1 MGQFFSKEEV
11 SSHTPTLEDWEL
23 YGKALKNLESFE
35 VSQIYD
41 RNDPHSR
48 LFFVLAD
55 GTENDLKDPDKYT
68 NVALLKYELKR
79 NADPHVAS
87 HYVSGVG
94 TYQGAGTLLT
104 KASAKLDAVFSLTD
118 RQRAEELYESLS
130 KQVNTWKREDPGA
143 RISVVHVGFS
153 RGAGVATLLNR
164 MIHERGIKDTETKKI
179 VNGKLQPTGEHLI
192 KPGQLRQ
199 AALLYDPV
207 TTFMQGDF
215 TLSPSTV
222 SALQLNAAHEYRALF
237 PVTSI
242 AHGPDQLQA
251 TLPGCHADIGGGY
264 EKDGLAR
271 YARDMGNTYLN
282 RLAGHA
288 LFRKP
293 VLPPRDDPSCV
304 IHHSW
309 EHNTAYGKLAE
320 RQVVQGAMDRS
331 KETVPSSTLPDVER
345 ATLPPTESLPKDGPF
360 KEKADDFRQM
370 ASTDLLEKYP
380 GDQSVLDAV
389 AVRETGRKFAGRYLP
404 NETDRARFMN
414 QVDSRLAHNLE
425 YGQRNP
431 APRILEKQETLTL
444 EAER

>member
-1 MGQFFSKEEV
+1 VPTPPV
-11 SSHTPTLEDWEL
+11 SEDWEL
-23 YGKALKNLESFE
+23 HEKARNAFESFDIL
-35 VSQIYD
+35 QLF
-41 RNDPHSR
+41 NQNNPHSR
-48 LFFVLAD
+48 LFVAQAD
-55 GTENDLKDPDKYT
+55 GTENNLKDPDKYT
-68 NVALLKYELKR
+68 NIALLRNELLA
-79 NADPHVAS
+79 NEDPRIGFE
-87 HYVSGVG
+87 YVDGVG
-94 TYQGAGTLLT
+94 TYRGEGNLWT
-104 KASAKLDAVFSLTD
+104 KTSAKLDAAFSFTD
-118 RQRAEELYESLS
+118 RQRAETLYKALS
-130 KQVNTWKREDPGA
+130 KQLNTWKREDPGA

-164 MIHERGIKDTETKKI
+164 MIHDRGIIDENK
-179 VNGKLQPTGEHLI
+179 VRFRNGQYELTGEHLI

-207 TTFMQGDF
+207 TTFMKGDF

-264 EKDGLAR
+264 AKDGLAR

-282 RLAGHA
+282 RLVGHA

-309 EHNTAYGKLAE
+309 EHNAAYGKLAE
-320 RQVVQGAMDRS
+320 RQVVQGAMDRF

-345 ATLPPTESLPKDGPF
+345 ATSPPIECLPKDGPF

-431 APRILEKQETLTL
+431 DPRVLKQQEHLAPEE
-444 EAER
+444 ER

>member
-1 MGQFFSKEEV
+1 MGWFLSKKEV
-11 SSHTPTLEDWEL
+11 SSHTPISEDWEL
-23 YGKALKNLESFE
+23 HGEALAKFE
-35 VSQIYD
+35 AFKFPQLYD
-41 RNDPHSR
+41 RKDPHSR
-48 LFFVLAD
+48 LFVALAD
-55 GTENDLKDPDKYT
+55 GTENDLKNPRKYT
-68 NVALLKYELKR
+68 NVGLLNNELKR
-79 NADPHVAS
+79 NNSPHVAR

-94 TYQGAGTLLT
+94 TYKGGGTFLT
-104 KASAKLDAVFSLTD
+104 KASAKLDAAFSLTD

-130 KQVNTWKREDPGA
+130 KQLNTWKQEDPDA
-143 RISVVHVGFS
+143 RISVVQVGFS
-153 RGAGVATLLNR
+153 RGAGVVTLLNR
-164 MIHERGIKDTETKKI
+164 MIHEKGIIDENKVRFRDGQYE
-179 VNGKLQPTGEHLI
+179 LTGEHLI

-282 RLAGHA
+282 QLAGHA

>member
-1 MGQFFSKEEV
+1 MGRFLSKEEV
-11 SSHTPTLEDWEL
+11 SSHSPTSADWEW
-23 YGKALKNLESFE
+23 YEKAQKAFESFD
-35 VSQIYD
+35 VSHLFDQ
-41 RNDPHSR
+41 NDPHSR
-48 LFFVLAD
+48 LFVALAD
-55 GTENDLKDPDKYT
+55 GTKNDLKEPGKYT
-68 NVALLKYELKR
+68 NVGKLDKELKNNINPNIAYR
-79 NADPHVAS
+79 
-87 HYVSGVG
+87 YKSGVG
-94 TYQGAGTLLT
+94 TYQGAGTFLT
-104 KASAKLDAVFSLTD
+104 KASAKLDAAFSLTD
-118 RQRAEELYESLS
+118 WQRAEELYEPLS
-130 KQVNTWKREDPGA
+130 KQVNTWKRDDPDA
-143 RISVVHVGFS
+143 RISVVQVGFS

-207 TTFMQGDF
+207 TTFMKGDF

-264 EKDGLAR
+264 AKDGLAR

-282 RLAGHA
+282 RLVGHA

-309 EHNTAYGKLAE
+309 EHNAAYGKLAE
-320 RQVVQGAMDRS
+320 RQVVQGAMDRF

-345 ATLPPTESLPKDGPF
+345 ATSPPIECLPKDGPF

-431 APRILEKQETLTL
+431 DPRVLKQQEHLAPEE
-444 EAER
+444 ER